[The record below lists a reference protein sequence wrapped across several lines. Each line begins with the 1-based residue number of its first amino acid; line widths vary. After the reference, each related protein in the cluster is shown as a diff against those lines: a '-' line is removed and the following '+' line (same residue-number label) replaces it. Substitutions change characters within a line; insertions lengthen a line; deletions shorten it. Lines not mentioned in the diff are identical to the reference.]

1 MNPFIFIRLFRR
13 RHKLSLYTAIG
24 IIIVL
29 AYLGIGSLF
38 LTSEEGQTRLGST
51 KSLITNPADTE
62 NWWEW
67 FSLGSLVPLYFKE
80 SPTLISPAV
89 RGPSISINQQILKE
103 LGQTPPLKEMTNKR
117 AKIDFIKANYLKTD
131 PDYERLRKVHLFHE
145 SIFTTLDE
153 GKPDIPPLDSYA
165 SSERIYHARYNTL
178 ADEKNSEDPI
188 FTNEYLGKFLQL
200 SDEVMAEMIRSHKYV
215 RDNLPNKAPKGL
227 YANDGIVYV
236 GGGGF
241 NWLTLL
247 SIKSLRSMGSTLPVE
262 VLIPKLNEYEL
273 DFCERVL
280 PAFNAKCIFLP
291 QRLYD
296 IDSEEESVIKKFSF
310 KGYQYKPLAILL
322 SSFENVLLLDSDNIP
337 VHSPDRLFSLE
348 PFKSKG
354 FIVWPD
360 FWRRATSPSFYDI
373 AGMTVSPKLFNQEYD
388 EVKGIYNIFKPSSS
402 DKQIPLHLFKG
413 TIPDPTS
420 ESGQL
425 MISKKTHMKPLLLA
439 LYYNLYGPSY
449 FYPLFSQGSDG
460 EGDKETFLAAT
471 FVLGKP
477 FYQVSKFLNAMGY
490 IDIRQDFVGTGMGQY
505 DPVEDYLSLSY
516 KKKNI
521 PIPTS
526 LRDIGSGPTIEEFPK
541 ILFVH
546 ANIPKLN
553 PWTLKINRQI
563 FNEKGERF
571 RLYGTGM
578 KLRTGYDFETVQY
591 INMKFLLCELHINL
605 ATFEDI
611 DRKELCREIVTHLNF
626 LKSTSNTL
634 ER

>member
-1 MNPFIFIRLFRR
+1 MGLVILVVY
-13 RHKLSLYTAIG
+13 LS
-24 IIIVL
+24 
-29 AYLGIGSLF
+29 IGSLF
-38 LTSEEGQTRLGST
+38 STEEGQSRLGAG
-51 KSLITNPADTE
+51 KALIINPADAE
-62 NWWEW
+62 SWWDW
-67 FSLGSLVPLYFKE
+67 LSLSSLLPSSKGSQ
-80 SPTLISPAV
+80 TLISPAV

-103 LGQTPPLKEMTNKR
+103 LGQTPPLKEMTNRR

-131 PDYERLRKVHLFHE
+131 PDYERLRTVHAFHE
-145 SIFTTLDE
+145 TIFTTLDQ
-153 GKPDIPPLDSYA
+153 GKPDIPPLDSY
-165 SSERIYHARYNTL
+165 STTERIYHARYNTL
-178 ADEKNSEDPI
+178 DEENSEDPI
-188 FTNEYLGKFLQL
+188 FTKEYLGKFLQL
-200 SDEVMAEMIRSHKYV
+200 SDEALAEMISSHKYV

-227 YANDGIVYV
+227 YSGDGIVYV

-262 VLIPKLNEYEL
+262 VLIPKLHEYEL

-280 PAFNAKCIFLP
+280 PAFNAKCIYLP

-296 IDSEEESVIKKFSF
+296 IDSEEESVIQKFTF

-348 PFKSKG
+348 PFTSKG

-360 FWRRATSPSFYDI
+360 FWRRATSPSYYDI
-373 AGMTVSPKLFNQEYD
+373 AGMSVSPKKYNQKYD
-388 EVKGIYNIFKPSSS
+388 ETKGLYHVFRPASS
-402 DKQIPLHLFKG
+402 DEQVPLHLFKG
-413 TIPDPTS
+413 AIPDPTS

-425 MISKKTHMKPLLLA
+425 MISKRTHMKPLLLA

-490 IDIRQDFVGTGMGQY
+490 IDIRNDFVGTGMGQY

-516 KKKNI
+516 KKKGVAV
-521 PIPTS
+521 PRS
-526 LRDIGSGPTIEEFPK
+526 LRDVGSGPTIEEFPK

-605 ATFEDI
+605 ATFDEL